1 MRRIGSWVVLAYWVF
16 VLSACGGGTTDVG
29 TLAQDSQASRQM
41 LVSAPS
47 FMPAASVASATTFQ
61 IQRRAN
67 RAPAPQSLSL
77 AAPALEQRRNEE
89 SGRGSAAGKPRR
101 IGIAREVTPTQS
113 HAATATFLRWE
124 NSARGGKVA
133 AISFTS
139 KEAVGV
145 RLGLVVRKM
154 PLDAVVRVYAQ
165 KGSTVTDFLGS
176 EILTSIHR
184 NVDADG
190 DSEAARTFWTPLV
203 EGEEGTL
210 EIELAPGSPVESLVI
225 AIPRLSHVYVMPTSS
240 KTMESQRIGEAASC
254 QVDVACASDVD
265 TESSATARMVY
276 VAASGDSYACTG
288 TLLAD
293 AAKSRTPYFLSAY
306 HCISRQSEASSL
318 VTYWFYRASSCGS
331 GMLNPGNT
339 SLSSG
344 ATLLYTSKNT
354 DTSFLR
360 LSSAPPAG
368 AGFAGWDAST
378 PTTMETVVGLHHPR
392 GDLQKIN
399 RGSLAGFKTCTETDA
414 DGNYSCMETGA
425 ATANHLSSRWGSG
438 VTEGGSSG
446 SGLFKSVAGAKYLVG
461 QLHGGSSSC
470 SSSSST
476 DSYGRFDLAYNDGL
490 KNWLNPPYRSA
501 VFRFFNATTGAHF
514 FTNNAAEKSHVMAT
528 YPAFRYE
535 SEAFYAY
542 AQNASGLSPI
552 YRFYNTR
559 TGAHFYTINEAEKN
573 YVISAYKDF
582 NYEGESWYAQ
592 AGGGNGT
599 TPLYRFFNTVTGAHF
614 YTVSASEK
622 DYVIS
627 AYSAFRY
634 EGIAYYVWTT
644 QR

>member
-1 MRRIGSWVVLAYWVF
+1 MRRVGFWIWLAGWIVA
-16 VLSACGGGTTDVG
+16 LSACGGATDG
-29 TLAQDSQASRQM
+29 GGAAQGSQATRQALM
-41 LVSAPS
+41 
-47 FMPAASVASATTFQ
+47 SVASFTPVDSMASAAASQ
-61 IQRRAN
+61 NQRRTQ
-67 RAPAPQSLSL
+67 RGPAPQSLSL
-77 AAPALEQRRNEE
+77 AAPALEQRRSLE
-89 SGRGSAAGKPRR
+89 SDHAGVAGKPRR
-101 IGIAREVTPTQS
+101 IGLAREVTPTQS
-113 HAATATFLRWE
+113 HAATASFLKWE

-133 AISFTS
+133 AVSFS
-139 KEAVGV
+139 SREALAV

-165 KGSTVTDFLGS
+165 KGSTVTELLGS

-184 NVDADG
+184 NVDKDG

-203 EGEEGTL
+203 EGEEATL
-210 EIELAPGSPVESLVI
+210 EIELAPGSPVESLVV
-225 AIPRLSHVYVMPTSS
+225 AMPRLSHVFVMPTMS
-240 KTMESQRIGEAASC
+240 KTAESQRLGEAASC

-276 VAASGDSYACTG
+276 VAASGDSYLCTG

-293 AAKSRTPYFLSAY
+293 AARSRTPYFLSAY

-331 GMLNPGNT
+331 GVLSASAA

-344 ATLLYTSKNT
+344 ATLLYTSRNT
-354 DTSFLR
+354 DTSFMR
-360 LSSAPPAG
+360 LSAAPPAG
-368 AGFAGWDAST
+368 AGFAGWDANT
-378 PTTMETVVGLHHPR
+378 PAGLETIIGLHHPR
-392 GDLQKIN
+392 GDMQKIN
-399 RGSLAGFKTCTETDA
+399 RGTLAGFKTCTEADA
-414 DGNYSCMETGA
+414 EGNYSCMESSASG
-425 ATANHLSSRWGSG
+425 ANHLSSRWGSG

-446 SGLFKSVAGAKYLVG
+446 SGLFKTVDGAKYLVG

-470 SSSSST
+470 TSPSST
-476 DSYGRFDLAYNDGL
+476 DSYGRFDLAYGDGL
-490 KNWLNPPYRSA
+490 KNWLDLPARNPVY
-501 VFRFFNATTGAHF
+501 RFFNASTGAHF
-514 FTNNAAEKSHVMAT
+514 FTINAAERDFVKVA
-528 YPAFRYE
+528 YPVFRYE

-552 YRFYNTR
+552 YRFFNTR

-573 YVISAYKDF
+573 FVIATYKEF
-582 NYEGESWYAQ
+582 NYEGPSWYAQ

-614 YTVSASEK
+614 YTVSAAEK
-622 DYVIS
+622 DYVIY
-627 AYSAFRY
+627 AYPAFRF